1 MAINDV
7 FYLKLNERCHC
18 MLYVPVYYFGHL
30 IDVLH
35 EHAFPIDEWLKEQGI
50 DQEKL
55 YASDTKI
62 DPVQFDELLQAVLSK
77 KSRAHLG
84 LSVGRKLQVAH
95 HGTFG
100 LALLNCQTIEEIIK
114 FVQQFLLIRIPF
126 IEIGVVTTD
135 DECIVLA
142 KDTHWEGDLH
152 RFVIEA
158 VLGAVINIFTS
169 LQQKVPSLS
178 ISRLFFDF
186 TCPPYVDKYKMLAA
200 ERIEFNHGYCGIAFS
215 QRHLHMKIPDT
226 DRLSFYQAQKAC
238 EQERERWLQFANYS
252 GKVMQCFMQKHAN
265 RINLNEVAGQLH
277 ISPRSLHRYL
287 KEEGTSFK
295 VILDTH
301 QAAVAKECLV
311 VYAHSVTQ
319 TAAVLGYVD
328 VANFRRAFKR
338 WYKCTPSEFV
348 KEYHLKETQ

>member
-1 MAINDV
+1 MQ
-7 FYLKLNERCHC
+7 
-18 MLYVPVYYFGHL
+18 YVPVYYFGHL
-30 IDVLH
+30 INVLH
-35 EHAFPIDEWLKEQGI
+35 EHAYPIEDWLKEQGI
-50 DQEKL
+50 DQQKL

-62 DPVQFDELLQAVLSK
+62 DPVQFDQLLQAVLSK

-100 LALLNCQTIEEIIK
+100 LAILNCQTIEEIVK
-114 FVQQFLLIRIPF
+114 FVQQFLFIRIPF
-126 IEIGVVTTD
+126 IEIGVVTTE

-142 KDTHWEGDLH
+142 KDTHWQGDLH

-186 TCPPYVDKYKMLAA
+186 TCPSYVDKYKMFAA
-200 ERIEFNHGYCGIAFS
+200 DKIEFNHGYCGIAFN
-215 QRHLHMKIPDT
+215 QRYLHMKIPDT

-252 GKVMQCFMQKHAN
+252 GKVMQCLMQKQTD
-265 RINLNEVAGQLH
+265 RVNLNEVARRLH

-311 VYAHSVTQ
+311 VYAYSVTQ
-319 TAAVLGYVD
+319 TAAALGYLD

-338 WYKCTPSEFV
+338 WYQCTPSEFI
-348 KEYHLKETQ
+348 KEHHFKENQ

>member
-1 MAINDV
+1 MQ
-7 FYLKLNERCHC
+7 
-18 MLYVPVYYFGHL
+18 YVPVYYFGHL

-35 EHAFPIDEWLKEQGI
+35 EHAFPINDWLKKQGI
-50 DQEKL
+50 DQDKL
-55 YASDTKI
+55 YSSDTKI
-62 DPVQFDELLQAVLSK
+62 DMEQFDQLLQEVLSK

-100 LALLNCQTIEEIIK
+100 LALLNCQTIDEIIK
-114 FVQQFLLIRIPF
+114 FVQQYLLIRIPF
-126 IEIGVVTTD
+126 IEIGVVKTK

-142 KDTHWEGDLH
+142 KDTHWQGDLH

-158 VLGAVINIFTS
+158 VLGAVLNIFTS

-186 TCPPYVDKYKMLAA
+186 PSPTYIDKYKMFAA
-200 ERIEFNHGYCGIAFS
+200 ESTKFNHGYCGIAFN
-215 QRHLHMKIPDT
+215 QRHLHIKIPDT

-252 GKVMQCFMQKHAN
+252 GKVLQCLMQKKASRVSLSN
-265 RINLNEVAGQLH
+265 VASQLH
-277 ISPRSLHRYL
+277 VSPRSLHRYL

-295 VILDTH
+295 TILDTH
-301 QAAVAKECLV
+301 KAAVAKECLV
-311 VYAHSVTQ
+311 VYAYSVTQ
-319 TAAVLGYVD
+319 TAAALGYVD

-338 WYKCTPSEFV
+338 WHYCTPSEFI
-348 KEYHLKETQ
+348 KKHHMKGPK